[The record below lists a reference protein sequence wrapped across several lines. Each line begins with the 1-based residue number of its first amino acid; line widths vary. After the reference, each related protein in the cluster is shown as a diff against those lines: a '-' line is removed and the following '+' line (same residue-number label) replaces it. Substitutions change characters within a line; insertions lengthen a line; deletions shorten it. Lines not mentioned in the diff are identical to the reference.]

1 MPPVT
6 QERPLTDK
14 PRIHHFVPQFWLRK
28 FAGLDGKL
36 WAYDHR
42 TDRIRE
48 HSSKQLMQIFNLY
61 TIEPSGA
68 DDTTLETVD
77 LNKVDTQGAAI
88 FDSVLNGDH
97 TRAAK
102 EELASFL
109 AAQVLRDPDVV
120 TSYNPR
126 AQELTL
132 SLLEA
137 FEAPDFN
144 TFNPAWHARF
154 PGASVTEAEF
164 KYIKFLGLHDTE
176 DALDKIITGLDA
188 TEGLPELPFVD
199 AVRSP
204 AGRNIVR
211 DRLLSLDW
219 TLKAD
224 PSGQFILGDTGV
236 LYNKGEIE
244 SLSAPLSRAT
254 ALYLTASDS
263 PKPSITSATAAPH
276 EVENLNAESAA
287 RSRRWIAGDKAE
299 LDRLK
304 TQVGSKPL
312 PDASQQ

>member
-1 MPPVT
+1 MT
-6 QERPLTDK
+6 GK
-14 PRIHHFVPQFWLRK
+14 PRIHHFVPQFWIRK

-36 WAYDHR
+36 WAYDHLSG
-42 TDRIRE
+42 RIRE
-48 HSSKQLMQIFNLY
+48 HSAKQLMQIFNLY

-77 LNKVDTQGAAI
+77 LNKIDSQGSAA
-88 FDSVLNGDH
+88 FDRVLNGDYSL
-97 TRAAK
+97 AAK

-120 TSYNPR
+120 TSYNPK

-132 SLLEA
+132 SLVEA

-144 TFNPAWHARF
+144 TFSQTWQTRF

-164 KYIKFLGLHDTE
+164 KHIKSLGLGGAE
-176 DALDKIITGLDA
+176 DALNKIITGLDA
-188 TEGLPELPFVD
+188 TEGLPELPFTDV
-199 AVRSP
+199 VRSP
-204 AGRNIVR
+204 DGRKIVR

-219 TLKAD
+219 VVKTD
-224 PSGQFILGDTGV
+224 PCGRFILGDTGV
-236 LYNKGEIE
+236 LYAKGDME

-263 PKPSITSATAAPH
+263 PKPTITSAAAAAH
-276 EVENLNAESAA
+276 EVQTLNAESAA
-287 RSRRWIAGDKAE
+287 RSRRWITGDKAE

-304 TQVGSKPL
+304 TQVGNKPL
-312 PDASQQ
+312 PAAGQRDV

>member
-1 MPPVT
+1 
-6 QERPLTDK
+6 LTGK
-14 PRIHHFVPQFWLRK
+14 PRIHHFVPQFWIRK
-28 FAGLDGKL
+28 FAEPDGKL

-42 TDRIRE
+42 ADRIRE
-48 HSSKQLMQIFNLY
+48 HSPKQLMQIFNLY

-77 LNKVDTQGAAI
+77 LNKIDSQGSVT
-88 FDSVLNGDH
+88 FDRILNGDH
-97 TRAAK
+97 SQAAK

-144 TFNPAWHARF
+144 TFSRAWQTCF
-154 PGASVTEAEF
+154 PGATITEAEF
-164 KYIKFLGLHDTE
+164 KHIKSLGLRGAE
-176 DALDKIITGLDA
+176 DALGKIIIGLDA
-188 TEGLPELPFVD
+188 TEGLPELPFTDV
-199 AVRSP
+199 VRSP
-204 AGRNIVR
+204 DGRKTVR
-211 DRLLSLDW
+211 DRLLSFDW

-224 PSGQFILGDTGV
+224 PSGRFILGDTGV
-236 LYNKGEIE
+236 LYNRSEIG

-263 PKPSITSATAAPH
+263 PKPNIISATAAAH
-276 EVENLNAESAA
+276 EVEALNAESAA
-287 RSRRWIAGDKAE
+287 RSRRWIAGNKAE
-299 LDRLK
+299 LDRLR
-304 TQVGSKPL
+304 TQVGAQSL
-312 PDASQQ
+312 PDAD